1 MLILVAHRMIVTD
14 RRRTALNAEGR
25 DQYALIKK
33 ASGAL
38 RLAEA
43 LRRQLEKI
51 GRRVDSLSLGSRA
64 QLSR

>member
-1 MLILVAHRMIVTD
+1 MIVTD

-33 ASGAL
+33 SSGAL

-43 LRRQLEKI
+43 LQRQPEKI
-51 GRRVDSLSLGSRA
+51 VRRVDESRLHGRV
-64 QLSR
+64 QLSH